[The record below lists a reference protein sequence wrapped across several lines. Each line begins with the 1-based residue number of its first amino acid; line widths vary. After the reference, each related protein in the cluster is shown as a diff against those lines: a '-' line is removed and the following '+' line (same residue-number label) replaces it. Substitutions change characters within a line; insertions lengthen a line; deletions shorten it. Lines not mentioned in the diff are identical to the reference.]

1 MSEVAA
7 GASAVI
13 GFVLAVLMSVWALVA
28 VLLLAVAKGAVDA
41 VAAALRH

>member
-7 GASAVI
+7 GAAAVI

-41 VAAALRH
+41 VAAARRH